1 MKGWG
6 LVLAVLSN
14 KNYLCG
20 CLIFF
25 EREYNGDMN
34 NTPIPYDDI
43 ILTPAEISEI
53 DQIAA
58 SSQRFST
65 EEVEYLIRMNKA
77 ISHAA

>member
-1 MKGWG
+1 MK
-6 LVLAVLSN
+6 S
-14 KNYLCG
+14 
-20 CLIFF
+20 
-25 EREYNGDMN
+25 
-34 NTPIPYDDI
+34 TSIPYDDI